1 MDLTVRGKMFQMANN
16 VSDIQKIDTKD
27 KKKLR
32 EQTDG
37 FEALMVKQY
46 LEKAL
51 ESEDSLYPKQAGSEI
66 YKSMFVDEVSK
77 KLVGSFGYSNLLYE
91 NLSKNL

>member
-1 MDLTVRGKMFQMANN
+1 MDLAIRGKMFQMAND
-16 VSDIQKIDTKD
+16 VSNIQKIDTKD
-27 KKKLR
+27 KKRLR

-37 FEALMVKQY
+37 FESLMVKQY

-51 ESEDSLYPKQAGSEI
+51 ESEDSLYPKQAGSDI

-77 KLVGSFGYSNLLYE
+77 KLVGSFGYSDLLFE